1 MCIRDRGE
9 TVRKCRESPD
19 RDAAGDRKE
28 RLAVNTKCE
37 VDTLFG
43 EHVRFESKK
52 NRKARILCV
61 F

>member
-1 MCIRDRGE
+1 M
-9 TVRKCRESPD
+9 RKCRESPD